1 MDRKPSRDKILPE
14 LIHGECLIP
23 GEVRI
28 STDRTRPEPLYTEAS
43 LLGAM
48 ETAGNELKDQ
58 NQREAMKKGGLGT
71 PATRAGMIEVF
82 LERHYIERKDRTLI
96 PTRKGLEVYRIVKD
110 KRIADVEMTG
120 MWEAAL
126 RRIES
131 GEMSPIS
138 FKNSIETYARQIVK
152 ELLETKIER
161 PVYPQCRCPRCSG
174 TVFLYNKVAKCSNP
188 ECALFI
194 RRTIGGTTLT
204 DDLLFLVLSGESTPY
219 LEFVSKNG
227 QPYRASIS
235 LNDEYIVEMTLEDK
249 QNTTDET

>member
-1 MDRKPSRDKILPE
+1 MDRKPSRDNTLPE
-14 LIHGECLIP
+14 LIQGECLALDGI
-23 GEVRI
+23 RI
-28 STDRTRPEPLYTEAS
+28 STEHTRPEPLYTEAS
-43 LLGAM
+43 LLSAM
-48 ETAGNELKDQ
+48 EMAGNRLEDRH
-58 NQREAMKKGGLGT
+58 QREAMKKGGLGT
-71 PATRAGMIEVF
+71 PATRAGMIELL
-82 LERHYIERKDRTLI
+82 LERHYIERKDRALV

-126 RRIES
+126 QQIES
-131 GEMSPIS
+131 GKMAPIS
-138 FKNSIETYARQIVK
+138 FKNSIETYTGQIVK

-161 PVYPQCRCPRCSG
+161 PVYPQCRCPRCSA

-204 DDLLFLVLSGESTPY
+204 DDMLFSVLAGEKTPY
-219 LEFVSKNG
+219 LDFVSKNG

-235 LNDEYIVEMTLEDK
+235 LNDEYIVEMTFENK
-249 QNTTDET
+249 RNTTEET

>member
-71 PATRAGMIEVF
+71 PATRAGMIELL

-126 RRIES
+126 QRIES

-152 ELLETKIER
+152 EHSSGNGIPLQLGVQMLESGMR
-161 PVYPQCRCPRCSG
+161 PVHTQNDGRNYPNR
-174 TVFLYNKVAKCSNP
+174 
-188 ECALFI
+188 
-194 RRTIGGTTLT
+194 
-204 DDLLFLVLSGESTPY
+204 
-219 LEFVSKNG
+219 
-227 QPYRASIS
+227 
-235 LNDEYIVEMTLEDK
+235 
-249 QNTTDET
+249 